1 MLGHVFDH
9 YVIDG
14 RQGDGVY
21 SAHHRRFPTR
31 RYAVTLSTPVCAR
44 FARAASRLAH
54 PNIVGVVGCGTTL
67 GTPYFVTAIA
77 EGERL
82 SALLE
87 RGPMAPDRVIHIAQ
101 QLCDALDHAHRQGL
115 LLGNVTPSNI
125 LVGARDRVWLVP
137 MPVGCTTPEQL
148 RGEPIDHR
156 IDLYGLGATMFEMLS
171 GGIPPFGDDTSKASY
186 EAPSIITVAPSV
198 PPALVALVGRLL
210 ASDPAARPRS
220 ALAVVQVLEGALQAP
235 R

>member
-1 MLGHVFDH
+1 MGDRVFH
-9 YVIDG
+9 
-14 RQGDGVY
+14 
-21 SAHHRRFPTR
+21 AHDRYFASR
-31 RYAVTLSTPVCAR
+31 RYSITVSAEVCAR
-44 FARAASRLAH
+44 FARAASRLTH
-54 PNIVGVVGCGTTL
+54 PNIVGVLDTGTTL
-67 GTPYFVTAIA
+67 GLSYLVMETV

-82 SALLE
+82 STLLE
-87 RGPMAPDRVIHIAQ
+87 RGGPMAPERVIRIAQ
-101 QLCDALDHAHRQGL
+101 QLCDALDHAHRQSL
-115 LLGNVTPSNI
+115 LLGNVAPANI
-125 LVGARDRVWLVP
+125 FIGDRDRTCIVP

-171 GGIPPFGDDTSKASY
+171 GGIPPFGDDASKASY

-198 PPALVALVGRLL
+198 PPALVSVVGRLL

-220 ALAVVQVLEGALQAP
+220 ALAVVQALEGALQAP